1 MRTYNFAVRSLISQN
16 LSMIM
21 RQLPKYLLVMPMDF
35 ILKSLREK
43 RMRKSMV
50 MSTLR
55 DSMIRMASYS
65 ACIDRIYT
73 YSLYKYELRVYNI
86 K

>member
-1 MRTYNFAVRSLISQN
+1 MRTYNIAVRSLISQN

-21 RQLPKYLLVMPMDF
+21 GQLPKYLLVMPMDF

-55 DSMIRMASYS
+55 D
-65 ACIDRIYT
+65 
-73 YSLYKYELRVYNI
+73 
-86 K
+86 